1 MHRTAALAMA
11 AALLAAGGAR
21 ADDCAKVME
30 AGLKSLR
37 VPSKTTTVTTGFN
50 VMPLTAVVITVGGKK
65 YSIRTN
71 RGWITTHY
79 DQTGA
84 EELYRRSFAGDA
96 NICTPDGTETIG
108 GDMTDVFNSNYRN
121 GDGSRVH
128 ERIWISE
135 ATGLPVREQA
145 SIIGGLNLTMTT
157 TMEYNDIRPPEGLP
171 TSPPDTEFP
180 ADGPDSS
187 AQTPPRH

>member
-1 MHRTAALAMA
+1 
-11 AALLAAGGAR
+11 
-21 ADDCAKVME
+21 ME

-84 EELYRRSFAGDA
+84 EELYRSSFAGDA

-145 SIIGGLNLTMTT
+145 SIIGGLNLTKRANTAKAL
-157 TMEYNDIRPPEGLP
+157 TMALTIHGPRDFAHHARAVGRQRTRPRLHARALRMERSG
-171 TSPPDTEFP
+171 S
-180 ADGPDSS
+180 
-187 AQTPPRH
+187 